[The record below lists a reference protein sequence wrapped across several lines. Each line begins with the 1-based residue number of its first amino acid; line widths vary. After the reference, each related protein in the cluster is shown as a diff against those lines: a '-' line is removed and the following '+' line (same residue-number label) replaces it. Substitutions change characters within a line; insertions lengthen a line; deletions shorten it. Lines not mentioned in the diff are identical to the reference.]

1 MRSRPVTVPPCRRGI
16 ASLAVLSLAAFGLS
30 CSNGGSAGESGGSAV
45 TVEGTDGDTTTS
57 TTTPS
62 AMNLPN
68 VVVTYS
74 VLGAFVQQ
82 LLADHADVTVL
93 IPDGQD
99 PHDFEPSPRDI
110 ERINE
115 AVLVVANGLD
125 LEEGLDDALTTAQES
140 GVPVFFVADHVQL
153 LDVVDVNDHSDHG
166 HDHAGAQTPHSHDD
180 DGHAHQHSEDPHVWL
195 SPATMLEALPA
206 LVDAAQVAL
215 GVDLASDGTA
225 LAEELA
231 AVDAELA
238 TLFDALDD
246 CQLVTGHNELGY
258 FAQRYGCR
266 VIAAILASPSTT
278 AEESAGNV
286 EFVIDV
292 IKTHGAKAVFTSL
305 GTNPAVAKQ
314 VADAAGVKLVEINTH
329 FLGDTA
335 RYVDFIRSLGTT
347 IAESLG

>member
-1 MRSRPVTVPPCRRGI
+1 MTKNFNASSLRRRGI
-16 ASLAVLSLAAFGLS
+16 ASLAVLTLASLGLS
-30 CSNGGSAGESGGSAV
+30 CSGEDQSQPVDEPTA
-45 TVEGTDGDTTTS
+45 DTTAPE
-57 TTTPS
+57 TTDAPVVD
-62 AMNLPN
+62 LPD

-74 VLGAFVQQ
+74 VLGALVEQ
-82 LLADHADVTVL
+82 LLGDHADVTVL

-125 LEEGLDDALTTAQES
+125 LEEGLDDALTTAEES
-140 GVPVFFVADHVQL
+140 GISVFFVTDHVQV
-153 LDVVDVNDHSDHG
+153 LDVVDVNDHSAHG
-166 HDHAGAQTPHSHDD
+166 HNHAGAQTEHSHGDD
-180 DGHAHQHSEDPHVWL
+180 DHTHEHSKDPHVWL

-225 LAEELA
+225 LAAELA
-231 AVDAELA
+231 AIDTELA
-238 TLFDALDD
+238 TLFDGLDD

-258 FAQRYGCR
+258 FAQRYGCT
-266 VIAAILASPSTT
+266 VIAAILSSPSTT

-292 IKTHGAKAVFTSL
+292 IKTHGADAVFTSL
-305 GTNPAVAKQ
+305 GTNAAVAKQ
-314 VADAAGVKLVEINTH
+314 VADAAGVKLVEISTH
-329 FLGDTA
+329 YLGNETS
-335 RYVDFIRSLGTT
+335 YGNFIRTLGNT
-347 IAESLG
+347 IATSLR

>member
-1 MRSRPVTVPPCRRGI
+1 MTSHCFTASLTQRGI
-16 ASLAVLSLAAFGLS
+16 ASLAVLLLAALGPS
-30 CSNGGSAGESGGSAV
+30 CSGEDQSQPVDEPTA
-45 TVEGTDGDTTTS
+45 DTTAPV
-57 TTTPS
+57 TTDAPVVD
-62 AMNLPN
+62 LPD

-74 VLGAFVQQ
+74 VLGALVEQ
-82 LLADHADVTVL
+82 LLGDHADVTVL

-125 LEEGLDDALTTAQES
+125 LEEGLDDALTTAEES
-140 GVPVFFVADHVQL
+140 GISVFFVTDHVQV
-153 LDVVDVNDHSDHG
+153 LDVVDVNDHSAHG
-166 HDHAGAQTPHSHDD
+166 HNHAGAQTEHSHGDD
-180 DGHAHQHSEDPHVWL
+180 DHTHEHSEDPHVWL

-225 LAEELA
+225 LAAELA
-231 AVDAELA
+231 AIDTELA
-238 TLFDALDD
+238 TLFDGLDD

-258 FAQRYGCR
+258 FAQRYGCT
-266 VIAAILASPSTT
+266 VIATILSSPSTT

-292 IKTHGAKAVFTSL
+292 IKTHGADAVFTSL
-305 GTNPAVAKQ
+305 GTNAVVAKQ
-314 VADAAGVKLVEINTH
+314 VADAAGVKLVEISTH
-329 FLGDTA
+329 YLGSETS
-335 RYVDFIRSLGTT
+335 YGNFIRTLGNT
-347 IAESLG
+347 IATSLR